1 MASQERHL
9 NFANNKHA
17 GLHPVGTEEIT
28 VMVSRSGCG
37 YPVVYFIP
45 HWAQLSPD
53 VKRAQQKRK

>member
-45 HWAQLSPD
+45 H
-53 VKRAQQKRK
+53 